1 MGWRPRSMARRARDA
16 VTLIDTTVWI
26 DFFRGA
32 DTAQVQELERILN
45 ANEDIC
51 VCGVVLTEVLQ
62 GIRDDKEY
70 AKALASFDSF
80 ILLPMTRATFVRAA
94 ELYRTLRRRGLTIR
108 NAVDCMIAAVA
119 LEHDV
124 ALLHNDRDF
133 GAIASLGKLKVVEL
147 EKPTTPRTLR
157 RVPRLK

>member
-1 MGWRPRSMARRARDA
+1 M
-16 VTLIDTTVWI
+16 
-26 DFFRGA
+26 
-32 DTAQVQELERILN
+32 LN
-45 ANEDIC
+45 ANEDVC
-51 VCGVVLTEVLQ
+51 VCGVILTEVLQ

-70 AKALASFDSF
+70 GHTLTAFGTF
-80 ILLPMTRATFVRAA
+80 IHLPMTEMTFIRAA

-133 GAIASLGKLKVVEL
+133 DAIASLGKLAIVKT

-157 RVPRLK
+157 RVPRRK